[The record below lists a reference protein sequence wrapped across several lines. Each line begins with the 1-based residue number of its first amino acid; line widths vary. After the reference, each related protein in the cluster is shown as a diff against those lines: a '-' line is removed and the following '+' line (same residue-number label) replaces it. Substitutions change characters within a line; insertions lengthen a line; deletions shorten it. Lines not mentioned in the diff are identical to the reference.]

1 MPVDGP
7 ALYAYADPASDEE
20 DGFYN
25 VCGDA
30 DEDGYIHT
38 GGETDERNSPQAY
51 DDPQVNALFSTGAR
65 QLRNGANSY
74 AVPRGPAHR
83 QSPGRQPPN
92 PPARPSLK
100 FLTGSTGPGDE
111 TYGDIPQYEPLPVAE
126 KKGGSGTGI
135 RITALFA
142 LLAMVMAAASLSTA
156 ADNRILLDR
165 LEQQMASAIFQAG
178 ASSAD
183 PAGLIATPGPA
194 GPPGPPGPPGMPG
207 LPGIGVPGPPGN
219 PAEAPLP
226 VGAVQFFWTRALL
239 PPEWLVC
246 DGTVYNATAWPELAA
261 AVGHGE
267 TDTFDTFAVPDMI
280 GRGLFPR
287 AGSPEEVGKTE
298 NASISAADLSINIVD
313 PGHHHKA
320 MWAGNI
326 GTPERG
332 TVEFVEGE
340 DLDPGHSFILPA
352 VFFPGSVYHTA
363 EDIHDKTNVTA
374 EVVAGTETAGG
385 NQTDPGRVR
394 GQAGLCGRLIGR
406 RRL

>member
-1 MPVDGP
+1 MCSATRNEPDTLPVPEGSWKASVVTGTGANVPSSSISTAVGATMVPAGPLCLTTRAPIYQSRNRPQEAQMPVDGP

-226 VGAVQFFWTRALL
+226 VGAVQFL
-239 PPEWLVC
+239 
-246 DGTVYNATAWPELAA
+246 DQGIAA
-261 AVGHGE
+261 
-267 TDTFDTFAVPDMI
+267 P
-280 GRGLFPR
+280 
-287 AGSPEEVGKTE
+287 
-298 NASISAADLSINIVD
+298 
-313 PGHHHKA
+313 
-320 MWAGNI
+320 
-326 GTPERG
+326 
-332 TVEFVEGE
+332 
-340 DLDPGHSFILPA
+340 
-352 VFFPGSVYHTA
+352 
-363 EDIHDKTNVTA
+363 
-374 EVVAGTETAGG
+374 
-385 NQTDPGRVR
+385 
-394 GQAGLCGRLIGR
+394 
-406 RRL
+406 

>member
-1 MPVDGP
+1 M
-7 ALYAYADPASDEE
+7 
-20 DGFYN
+20 
-25 VCGDA
+25 
-30 DEDGYIHT
+30 
-38 GGETDERNSPQAY
+38 
-51 DDPQVNALFSTGAR
+51 
-65 QLRNGANSY
+65 
-74 AVPRGPAHR
+74 
-83 QSPGRQPPN
+83 
-92 PPARPSLK
+92 
-100 FLTGSTGPGDE
+100 
-111 TYGDIPQYEPLPVAE
+111 
-126 KKGGSGTGI
+126 
-135 RITALFA
+135 
-142 LLAMVMAAASLSTA
+142 
-156 ADNRILLDR
+156 
-165 LEQQMASAIFQAG
+165 
-178 ASSAD
+178 
-183 PAGLIATPGPA
+183 
-194 GPPGPPGPPGMPG
+194 
-207 LPGIGVPGPPGN
+207 
-219 PAEAPLP
+219 
-226 VGAVQFFWTRALL
+226 
-239 PPEWLVC
+239 C

-326 GTPERG
+326 GTQERG

-352 VFFPGSVYHTA
+352 VFFSRKRLPYCGRYSRQNKRDGRGGGRHRDA
-363 EDIHDKTNVTA
+363 
-374 EVVAGTETAGG
+374 AGG